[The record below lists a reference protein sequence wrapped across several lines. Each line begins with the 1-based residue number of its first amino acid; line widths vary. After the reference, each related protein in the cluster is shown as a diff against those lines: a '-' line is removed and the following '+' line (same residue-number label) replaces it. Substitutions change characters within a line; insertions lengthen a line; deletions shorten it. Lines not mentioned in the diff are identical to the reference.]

1 MNTPEIE
8 AFLTWLAV
16 DQNVAPSTQN
26 QALSAL
32 LFLYRHVL
40 QVELVGSVDAVR
52 AQKDKQLP
60 TVLTKNEMQQVID
73 RMNGLHLLMAQML

>member
-8 AFLTWLAV
+8 AFLTYLAV
-16 DQNVAPSTQN
+16 KCNVAPSTQN

-40 QVELVGSVDAVR
+40 DIELIGRIDAVR
-52 AQKDKQLP
+52 AKEEKRLP
-60 TVLTKNEMQQVID
+60 AVLTKAKVHQVI
-73 RMNGLHLLMAQML
+73 AQMMAKLL